1 MLTVFSRK
9 NLICLALVA
18 IFSFILIYVGMNID
32 ATHAI
37 FGEKNML
44 NMMAQGLSFTPVE
57 AKLGGYICLALVA
70 FYIFVFAFAITYARR
85 SALMSGRKP
94 YSATMWGIYVAILV
108 ACLALSF
115 GLGAVIQKPLDGE
128 NIIRVYTFVG
138 ECLALSVLVWV
149 ALFAIVGAVTMLV
162 VNFRRVG
169 KPFRFFS
176 KESIPVFEDEEMVS
190 RDVTASFGEVD
201 KNAQINAAG
210 GLVSAGAT
218 ASGGTTGAT
227 AEGGIGGV
235 GGGGGNVIA
244 KSLDLDDREKVF
256 PELSKIDVK
265 YGAFDAKPMVSDD
278 INLEQLCTQFRQYLC
293 KKEKLYFDI
302 DTIRFFI
309 SGFAASHFE
318 ILEGLSG
325 TGKSSLPRYFAKFV
339 SGKVLFMPVQA
350 TWRDKSNILGF
361 FNEFSKVYSET
372 EFLTSLYDSSY
383 NSDEINVYVLDEL
396 NISRVEY
403 YFADLLSVLEY
414 PVPEWRI
421 KIMNFPPD
429 FMPPLRLID
438 GYIQIPENSYFVGT
452 ANKDDS
458 TFTITDK
465 VYDRAITLDFDSYN
479 DPFEVSEEVGE
490 IHLSGSGLRALY
502 EDALKN
508 SDNKLDEDDL
518 AKLNKIFDFVYTTF
532 DLAVGNRIINQIKTI
547 VPVFMA
553 CGGSKEDA
561 LDLMLSRKLFAK
573 LEGRFEE
580 YVKPAL
586 KDCVNLLNRVYG
598 KGVMKRCEKVINKIS
613 RSL

>member
-18 IFSFILIYVGMNID
+18 VFSFIMIYVGMCID
-32 ATHAI
+32 ATHSI
-37 FGEKNML
+37 FGAKNL
-44 NMMAQGLSFTPVE
+44 INAIAQGLGFTPIE
-57 AKLGGYICLALVA
+57 AKLGGFICLALVS
-70 FYIFVFAFAITYARR
+70 FYIFVFAFAVTYARR
-85 SALMSGRKP
+85 SAFVSGKNP
-94 YSATMWGIYVAILV
+94 YSSVMWGIYSAIAV
-108 ACLALSF
+108 ACLVLSL
-115 GLGAVIQKPLDGE
+115 GLGAVIQKPLNGE
-128 NIIRVYTFVG
+128 NIVRVYTFVG
-138 ECLALSVLVWV
+138 EALALSLIVWV
-149 ALFAIVGAVTMLV
+149 ALFAVVGAVTMLI
-162 VNFRRVG
+162 VNFRRIG

-176 KESIPVFEDEEMVS
+176 KESVPVFDDEDLVS
-190 RDVTASFGEVD
+190 RDVTTSFGETD
-201 KNAQINAAG
+201 KATATAMSATSG
-210 GLVSAGAT
+210 FVSTGAGASV
-218 ASGGTTGAT
+218 ASAN
-227 AEGGIGGV
+227 AEGVYGA
-235 GGGGGNVIA
+235 GGGNGGSVMA
-244 KSLDLDDREKVF
+244 KSLDLEDREKVF

-278 INLEQLCTQFRQYLC
+278 ISLEELCTQFRQYLC
-293 KKEKLYFDI
+293 KKESLYFDI
-302 DTIRFFI
+302 DTIRFFV

-339 SGKVLFMPVQA
+339 GGKALFMPVQA
-350 TWRDKSNILGF
+350 TWRDKSNVLGF

-372 EFLTSLYDSSY
+372 EFLAQLYDSNY

-403 YFADLLSVLEY
+403 YFADMLSVLEY
-414 PVPEWRI
+414 PVSEWKI

-429 FMPPLRLID
+429 FMPPLKLVD
-438 GYIQIPENSYFVGT
+438 GFIQIPENSYFVGT

-479 DPFEVSEEVGE
+479 EAFEVSEDVSE
-490 IHLSGSGLRALY
+490 IRLSGSGLRALY
-502 EDALKN
+502 QEALARPEY
-508 SDNKLDEDDL
+508 KLEDEDF
-518 AKLNKIFDFVYTTF
+518 ARLNKIFDFIYSTF
-532 DLAVGNRIINQIKTI
+532 DLAVGNRILNQIKTV
-547 VPVFMA
+547 VPVFIA

-586 KDCVNLLNRVYG
+586 KDCINLMNRTFG
-598 KGVMKRCEKVINKIS
+598 KGVMKRSQKVINKII